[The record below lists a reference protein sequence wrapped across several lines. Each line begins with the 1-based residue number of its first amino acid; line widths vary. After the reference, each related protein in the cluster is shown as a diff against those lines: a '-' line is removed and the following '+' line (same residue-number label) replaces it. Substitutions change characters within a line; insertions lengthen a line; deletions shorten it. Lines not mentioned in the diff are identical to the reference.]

1 MNEKH
6 YKKLILAIPLAAIIL
21 IAIANYDWAYLG
33 CLMENQEKE
42 DADSY
47 CYMHFRAIGNENLP

>member
-1 MNEKH
+1 MNEKN

-21 IAIANYDWAYLG
+21 IAIASYDWAYLG
-33 CLMENQEKE
+33 CLMENQDKD

-47 CYMHFRAIGNENLP
+47 C

>member
-6 YKKLILAIPLAAIIL
+6 YKKFIFSIPIAAIII
-21 IAIANYDWAYLG
+21 IAIASYDWAYLG

-42 DADSY
+42 DTDSY